1 MATTTRFLRTSRPSH
16 NIISSSS
23 SSSISAR
30 TVRCGGKAGFNN
42 GDKRV
47 YGNGDQRK
55 STVPV
60 KASVAT
66 SNSVMITKKPEVD
79 GGIDLAT
86 LLPNVKKAM
95 LVLVLRPLVIRRP
108 RRLQIQMFIER
119 VIINCRF
126 FTLLA
131 VAGSLLGSVLCFV
144 EGCFLSVKSYF
155 QFFNT
160 LSQKADQAH
169 IVHLL
174 MEAID
179 MFLVGTALLIFGV
192 GLYVMFVG
200 SKNVEEKGPWLP
212 NSNLFG
218 LFALKA
224 VPKWVEMESVSHAKS
239 RIGYAIMMILQV
251 GVLEK
256 FKNVPMVTALDL
268 ACFAGAVL
276 VSSACIFLL
285 SRLSFG
291 TSVKDS

>member
-16 NIISSSS
+16 NIISSS

-47 YGNGDQRK
+47 YGNADQRK

-66 SNSVMITKKPEVD
+66 SNSVRITKKPEVD

-86 LLPNVKKAM
+86 LLANVKKAV
-95 LVLVLRPLVIRRP
+95 LVLVLRPLLKRRP
-108 RRLQIQMFIER
+108 WRLQIQMFIER

-131 VAGSLLGSVLCFV
+131 VAGSLLGSVLCF
-144 EGCFLSVKSYF
+144 GCFLSVKSYF

-291 TSVKDS
+291 TSVKDG